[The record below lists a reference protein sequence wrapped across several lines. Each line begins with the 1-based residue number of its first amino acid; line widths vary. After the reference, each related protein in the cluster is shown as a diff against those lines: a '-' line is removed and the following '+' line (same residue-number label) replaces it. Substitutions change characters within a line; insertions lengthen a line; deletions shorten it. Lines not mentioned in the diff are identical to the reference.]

1 MRDAIQSRVSSPG
14 ARVNTNK
21 GRGLGISQPGEA
33 GSAVSDLEWRPLSA
47 CACALRT
54 FPDAVFCSKMEF
66 RSARQAIMQLLRTV
80 APADLPAL
88 LEWMRT
94 TRDFDEFTQDNND
107 IMLKNIAEDLRNC
120 LPLETMLSSEHLALQ
135 KIQQQPEPTVHV
147 DAFLYDEDFIDSLCE
162 EGKMSRNYCM
172 VCGSHQTAPL
182 GFISH
187 SFSLMELK
195 FIYHHVLPDLSGKV
209 LVDVGSRLGTV
220 LYGGYL
226 YSSALQLYGVELNG
240 DFCQLQEMVIK
251 KYQFT
256 DRIKVLHADIC
267 TQGSLL
273 QNADVIIMN
282 NVFEYFLDE
291 AEQARQTLLPTWIS
305 RAWEY
310 ISHNVRKQGSL
321 LVTVPSLEDSLSSLQ
336 INIQLSPW
344 VEEVPLNYD
353 VYPEKHI
360 DREALEQIHLYKIL

>member
-1 MRDAIQSRVSSPG
+1 
-14 ARVNTNK
+14 
-21 GRGLGISQPGEA
+21 
-33 GSAVSDLEWRPLSA
+33 
-47 CACALRT
+47 
-54 FPDAVFCSKMEF
+54 MEF
-66 RSARQAIMQLLRTV
+66 PEARTAVLQLLRTT

-88 LEWMRT
+88 LQWMRT
-94 TRDFDEFTQDNND
+94 TRDFDDFTQDNND
-107 IMLKNIAEDLRNC
+107 IMLKSIAEDLRNC

-162 EGKMSRNYCM
+162 EGKMSRNYCKM
-172 VCGSHQTAPL
+172 CGSHQTAPL

-187 SFSLMELK
+187 SFSLLELK

-220 LYGGYL
+220 LYGGYF

-240 DFCQLQEMVIK
+240 EFCQLQEMIIK
-251 KYQFT
+251 KYQFA
-256 DRIKVLHADIC
+256 DRIKVIHADIC
-267 TQGSLL
+267 TQSLLL

-291 AEQARQTLLPTWIS
+291 AEQAS
-305 RAWEY
+305 AWEY
-310 ISHNVRKQGSL
+310 ISQNVRKKGSL
-321 LVTVPSLEDSLSSLQ
+321 LVTVPSLQDSLSAFQ
-336 INIQLSPW
+336 INIPLSSW

-353 VYPEKHI
+353 VFPDKDI

>member
-1 MRDAIQSRVSSPG
+1 
-14 ARVNTNK
+14 
-21 GRGLGISQPGEA
+21 
-33 GSAVSDLEWRPLSA
+33 
-47 CACALRT
+47 
-54 FPDAVFCSKMEF
+54 MEF
-66 RSARQAIMQLLRTV
+66 RSAQRAILQLLRTV
-80 APADLPAL
+80 TPADLPAL

-120 LPLETMLSSEHLALQ
+120 LPLDTMLSSEHRALQ
-135 KIQQQPEPTVHV
+135 KIQQQPEPTIHV
-147 DAFLYDEDFIDSLCE
+147 DAFLYDEDFIDSLCD
-162 EGKMSRNYCM
+162 EGRMSRNYCT
-172 VCGSHQTAPL
+172 VCGSRQTAPL

-226 YSSALQLYGVELNG
+226 YSSALQLFGVELNG

-291 AEQARQTLLPTWIS
+291 TEQAR
-305 RAWEY
+305 AWEC

-321 LVTVPSLEDSLSSLQ
+321 LVTVPSLEDSLSGLQ
-336 INIQLSPW
+336 INIQLSSW

>member
-1 MRDAIQSRVSSPG
+1 
-14 ARVNTNK
+14 
-21 GRGLGISQPGEA
+21 
-33 GSAVSDLEWRPLSA
+33 
-47 CACALRT
+47 
-54 FPDAVFCSKMEF
+54 MEF
-66 RSARQAIMQLLRTV
+66 RSARLAVLQLLGSV
-80 APADLPAL
+80 VQADRPAL
-88 LEWMRT
+88 LQWMRT
-94 TRDFDEFTQDNND
+94 TRDFDEFTHDNHD
-107 IMLKNIAEDLRNC
+107 IMLKSIAEDLRNC

-135 KIQQQPEPTVHV
+135 KIQQHPEPTVHV

-187 SFSLMELK
+187 SFSLMEVK
-195 FIYHHVLPDLSGKV
+195 FIYHHALPDLSGKI

-220 LYGGYL
+220 LYAGYL
-226 YSSALQLYGVELNG
+226 YSSALQLYGVEMNE

-256 DRIKVLHADIC
+256 DRIKVLHGDIC

-282 NVFEYFLDE
+282 NVFEYFLNE
-291 AEQARQTLLPTWIS
+291 AEQAR
-305 RAWEY
+305 AWEY
-310 ISHNVRKQGSL
+310 INHNVRKQGSL
-321 LVTVPSLEDSLSSLQ
+321 LVTVPSLEESLSGLQ
-336 INIQLSPW
+336 TNIQLSPW
-344 VEEVPLNYD
+344 VEEVPLNYT
-353 VYPEKHI
+353 VYPEKDI

>member
-1 MRDAIQSRVSSPG
+1 M
-14 ARVNTNK
+14 
-21 GRGLGISQPGEA
+21 
-33 GSAVSDLEWRPLSA
+33 
-47 CACALRT
+47 RT
-54 FPDAVFCSKMEF
+54 FRYSAFFSNMEF
-66 RSARQAIMQLLRTV
+66 RSARLAVLQLLRTV

-88 LEWMRT
+88 LQWMRT

-107 IMLKNIAEDLRNC
+107 VILKNIAEDLRNC
-120 LPLETMLSSEHLALQ
+120 LPRETMLSSEHLALQ

-172 VCGSHQTAPL
+172 VCGSHRTAPL

-220 LYGGYL
+220 LYGVKSSLGTQSTLGNTFFSYWQQFCLPPSKGYL
-226 YSSALQLYGVELNG
+226 YSSASQLYGVELNG
-240 DFCQLQEMVIK
+240 DFCQLQEMIIK

-267 TQGSLL
+267 TQGLLL

-282 NVFEYFLDE
+282 NVFEYFLNE
-291 AEQARQTLLPTWIS
+291 TEQARLIYSYLLGLK
-305 RAWEY
+305 RY
-310 ISHNVRKQGSL
+310 R
-321 LVTVPSLEDSLSSLQ
+321 
-336 INIQLSPW
+336 
-344 VEEVPLNYD
+344 
-353 VYPEKHI
+353 
-360 DREALEQIHLYKIL
+360 

>member
-1 MRDAIQSRVSSPG
+1 MEVS
-14 ARVNTNK
+14 A
-21 GRGLGISQPGEA
+21 
-33 GSAVSDLEWRPLSA
+33 
-47 CACALRT
+47 
-54 FPDAVFCSKMEF
+54 
-66 RSARQAIMQLLRTV
+66 ARQVILQLLHTV
-80 APADLPAL
+80 APADRPAL

-94 TRDFDEFTQDNND
+94 SRDFDEFTHDNND
-107 IMLKNIAEDLRNC
+107 SMLKSIAEDLRNC
-120 LPLETMLSSEHLALQ
+120 LPLETMLSSEPLALQ

-147 DAFLYDEDFIDSLCE
+147 DAFLYDEDCVDSLCE
-162 EGKMSRNYCM
+162 EGKMSRNYCV
-172 VCGSHQTAPL
+172 VCGSYQTAPL
-182 GFISH
+182 GQHSRFISH

-195 FIYHHVLPDLSGKV
+195 FIYHHVLPDLSGKL

-240 DFCQLQEMVIK
+240 DFCQLQEMIIK

-267 TQGSLL
+267 TQDSLL

-282 NVFEYFLDE
+282 NVFEHFLDE
-291 AEQARQTLLPTWIS
+291 AEQAR
-305 RAWEY
+305 AWEC

-321 LVTVPSLEDSLSSLQ
+321 LVTVPSLEESLSGLQ
-336 INIQLSPW
+336 VSIQLSSW

-353 VYPEKHI
+353 IYPEKDI
-360 DREALEQIHLYKIL
+360 NREALEQIHLYKIL

>member
-1 MRDAIQSRVSSPG
+1 MRPFFRADV
-14 ARVNTNK
+14 
-21 GRGLGISQPGEA
+21 
-33 GSAVSDLEWRPLSA
+33 
-47 CACALRT
+47 CC
-54 FPDAVFCSKMEF
+54 KMEF
-66 RSARQAIMQLLRTV
+66 CSGRRAVLQLLRAV
-80 APADLPAL
+80 APADRPAL
-88 LEWMRT
+88 LQWMRT
-94 TRDFDEFTQDNND
+94 TRDFDEFIQDNND
-107 IMLKNIAEDLRNC
+107 VTLKSIAEDLRNC
-120 LPLETMLSSEHLALQ
+120 LPLEAMLSSEHLALQ

-162 EGKMSRNYCM
+162 EGRMSRNYCM

-187 SFSLMELK
+187 SFSLTELK

-209 LVDVGSRLGTV
+209 LVDIGSRLGTV

-226 YSSALQLYGVELNG
+226 YSSALQLYGVEMNE

-273 QNADVIIMN
+273 QNADVVIMN
-282 NVFEYFLDE
+282 NVFEYFLNE
-291 AEQARQTLLPTWIS
+291 AEQT

-310 ISHNVRKQGSL
+310 INHNVRKQGSL
-321 LVTVPSLEDSLSSLQ
+321 LVTVPSLEESLSGLQ
-336 INIQLSPW
+336 SNIQLSLW

-353 VYPEKHI
+353 VYPEKDI

>member
-1 MRDAIQSRVSSPG
+1 M
-14 ARVNTNK
+14 
-21 GRGLGISQPGEA
+21 E
-33 GSAVSDLEWRPLSA
+33 
-47 CACALRT
+47 
-54 FPDAVFCSKMEF
+54 FCS
-66 RSARQAIMQLLRTV
+66 ARRAILELLRTT
-80 APADLPAL
+80 APADLPPL

-107 IMLKNIAEDLRNC
+107 SMLKNIAEDLRNC
-120 LPLETMLSSEHLALQ
+120 LPLETMLSSEHVALQ
-135 KIQQQPEPTVHV
+135 KVNIQQRPEPTVHV

-172 VCGSHQTAPL
+172 MCGSHQIAPL

-195 FIYHHVLPDLSGKV
+195 FIYHHVLPDLSGKL

-240 DFCQLQEMVIK
+240 DFCQLQEMIIK

-267 TQGSLL
+267 TQDSLL
-273 QNADVIIMN
+273 QNADVVIMN

-291 AEQARQTLLPTWIS
+291 EKQA

-310 ISHNVRKQGSL
+310 MSHNVKKQGSL
-321 LVTVPSLEDSLSSLQ
+321 LVTVPSLKESFSGLQ
-336 INIQLSPW
+336 
-344 VEEVPLNYD
+344 V
-353 VYPEKHI
+353 
-360 DREALEQIHLYKIL
+360 R

>member
-1 MRDAIQSRVSSPG
+1 
-14 ARVNTNK
+14 
-21 GRGLGISQPGEA
+21 
-33 GSAVSDLEWRPLSA
+33 
-47 CACALRT
+47 
-54 FPDAVFCSKMEF
+54 MEL
-66 RSARQAIMQLLRTV
+66 RSAQHAVLQLLRTV

-88 LEWMRT
+88 LQWMRT
-94 TRDFDEFTQDNND
+94 TRDFDELTEENND
-107 IMLKNIAEDLRNC
+107 VILKSIAEDLRSC
-120 LPLETMLSSEHLALQ
+120 LPLETMLSSEHLAIRKLQ
-135 KIQQQPEPTVHV
+135 EQPEPTVHV

-162 EGKMSRNYCM
+162 KGKMSRNYCT

-195 FIYHHVLPDLSGKV
+195 FIYHHVLPDLSGKI

-226 YSSALQLYGVELNG
+226 YSSAAQLCGVELNG
-240 DFCQLQEMVIK
+240 DFCQLQEMVIQ
-251 KYQFT
+251 KYQFS

-282 NVFEYFLDE
+282 NVFEYFLNE
-291 AEQARQTLLPTWIS
+291 AEQAR
-305 RAWEY
+305 AWEC
-310 ISHNVRKQGSL
+310 ISHNVRKRGSL
-321 LVTVPSLEDSLSSLQ
+321 LVTVPSLEESLSGLQ
-336 INIQLSPW
+336 TNVQLSSW
-344 VEEVPLNYD
+344 VEEIPLNYD
-353 VYPEKHI
+353 VYPQMDI

>member
-1 MRDAIQSRVSSPG
+1 MRDAIQ
-14 ARVNTNK
+14 
-21 GRGLGISQPGEA
+21 
-33 GSAVSDLEWRPLSA
+33 
-47 CACALRT
+47 
-54 FPDAVFCSKMEF
+54 
-66 RSARQAIMQLLRTV
+66 
-80 APADLPAL
+80 
-88 LEWMRT
+88 
-94 TRDFDEFTQDNND
+94 RDFDEFTQDNND

-209 LVDVGSRLGTV
+209 LVDVGSRLGAV

-291 AEQARQTLLPTWIS
+291 AEQAR
-305 RAWEY
+305 AWEY

-336 INIQLSPW
+336 VRLQGANKESHSFCWKMKNL
-344 VEEVPLNYD
+344 
-353 VYPEKHI
+353 EKHRFLVRSYLRI
-360 DREALEQIHLYKIL
+360 NQYKSIFLEKENYIWNFFAKWEKATSLK

>member
-1 MRDAIQSRVSSPG
+1 MWKLMI
-14 ARVNTNK
+14 
-21 GRGLGISQPGEA
+21 L
-33 GSAVSDLEWRPLSA
+33 
-47 CACALRT
+47 
-54 FPDAVFCSKMEF
+54 FPSGC
-66 RSARQAIMQLLRTV
+66 
-80 APADLPAL
+80 PCLPS
-88 LEWMRT
+88 T
-94 TRDFDEFTQDNND
+94 GDFDEFTQDNND
-107 IMLKNIAEDLRNC
+107 IMLKNIADDLRNC

-135 KIQQQPEPTVHV
+135 KIQQQPKPTVHV

-220 LYGGYL
+220 LFGGYL
-226 YSSALQLYGVELNG
+226 YSSAEQLYGVELNG

-251 KYQFT
+251 KYQFN

-273 QNADVIIMN
+273 QNADVVIMN
-282 NVFEYFLDE
+282 NVFEYFLNE
-291 AEQARQTLLPTWIS
+291 EEQA

-321 LVTVPSLEDSLSSLQ
+321 LLTVPSLEESLSVLQ
-336 INIQLSPW
+336 TNIQLSPW
-344 VEEVPLNYD
+344 VKEVPLNYD
-353 VYPEKHI
+353 ECLPEDT
-360 DREALEQIHLYKIL
+360 DREALEQIHLYEIL

>member
-1 MRDAIQSRVSSPG
+1 
-14 ARVNTNK
+14 
-21 GRGLGISQPGEA
+21 
-33 GSAVSDLEWRPLSA
+33 
-47 CACALRT
+47 
-54 FPDAVFCSKMEF
+54 MEF
-66 RSARQAIMQLLRTV
+66 PSARRAVMQLLGTV

-88 LEWMRT
+88 IQWMRT
-94 TRDFDEFTQDNND
+94 TRDFDEFTRDNND
-107 IMLKNIAEDLRNC
+107 IILKNIAEDLRSC

-162 EGKMSRNYCM
+162 EGKMSRNYCV

-220 LYGGYL
+220 LYG
-226 YSSALQLYGVELNG
+226 
-240 DFCQLQEMVIK
+240 
-251 KYQFT
+251 
-256 DRIKVLHADIC
+256 VLHADIC
-267 TQGSLL
+267 SQGPLL
-273 QNADVIIMN
+273 QNADVVIMN

-291 AEQARQTLLPTWIS
+291 AGQA

-310 ISHNVRKQGSL
+310 ISHNVKKQGAL
-321 LVTVPSLEDSLSSLQ
+321 LVTVPSVEEALSRLQ
-336 INIQLSPW
+336 IKIQLSPW

-353 VYPEKHI
+353 AYPEKDI
-360 DREALEQIHLYKIL
+360 DRDVLEQIHLYKVL

>member
-1 MRDAIQSRVSSPG
+1 M
-14 ARVNTNK
+14 
-21 GRGLGISQPGEA
+21 
-33 GSAVSDLEWRPLSA
+33 
-47 CACALRT
+47 RT
-54 FPDAVFCSKMEF
+54 FRYSAFFSNMEF
-66 RSARQAIMQLLRTV
+66 RSARLAVLQLLRTV

-88 LEWMRT
+88 LQWMRT

-107 IMLKNIAEDLRNC
+107 VILKNIAEDLRNC
-120 LPLETMLSSEHLALQ
+120 LPRETMLSSEHLALQ

-172 VCGSHQTAPL
+172 VCGSHRTAPL

-220 LYGGYL
+220 LYGVKSSLGTQSTLGNTFFSYWQQFCLPPSKGYL
-226 YSSALQLYGVELNG
+226 YSSASQLYGVELNG
-240 DFCQLQEMVIK
+240 DFCQLQEMIIK

-267 TQGSLL
+267 TQGLLL

-282 NVFEYFLDE
+282 NVFEYFLNE
-291 AEQARQTLLPTWIS
+291 TEQA

-310 ISHNVRKQGSL
+310 ICHNVRKQGSL
-321 LVTVPSLEDSLSSLQ
+321 LVTVPGLEDSLSGLQ
-336 INIQLSPW
+336 VNIQLSPW
-344 VEEVPLNYD
+344 VEEIPLNYD
-353 VYPEKHI
+353 VFPEKDI

>member
-1 MRDAIQSRVSSPG
+1 
-14 ARVNTNK
+14 
-21 GRGLGISQPGEA
+21 
-33 GSAVSDLEWRPLSA
+33 
-47 CACALRT
+47 
-54 FPDAVFCSKMEF
+54 
-66 RSARQAIMQLLRTV
+66 
-80 APADLPAL
+80 
-88 LEWMRT
+88 
-94 TRDFDEFTQDNND
+94 
-107 IMLKNIAEDLRNC
+107 MLKSIAEDLRNY
-120 LPLETMLSSEHLALQ
+120 LPPETMLSSEHLALQ
-135 KIQQQPEPTVHV
+135 KIKQQPEPTVHV

-172 VCGSHQTAPL
+172 MCGSQQTAPL

-187 SFSLMELK
+187 SFSLVELK
-195 FIYHHVLPDLSGKV
+195 FIYHHVLPDLSGKI

-226 YSSALQLYGVELNG
+226 YSSALQLYGVEMNE

-282 NVFEYFLDE
+282 NVFEYFLNE
-291 AEQARQTLLPTWIS
+291 ADQA

-310 ISHNVRKQGSL
+310 INHNIRKQGSL
-321 LVTVPSLEDSLSSLQ
+321 LVTVPSLEESLSGLQ
-336 INIQLSPW
+336 TNIQLSTW
-344 VEEVPLNYD
+344 IEEVPLNYD
-353 VYPEKHI
+353 VYPEKDM

>member
-1 MRDAIQSRVSSPG
+1 MD
-14 ARVNTNK
+14 
-21 GRGLGISQPGEA
+21 
-33 GSAVSDLEWRPLSA
+33 
-47 CACALRT
+47 
-54 FPDAVFCSKMEF
+54 F
-66 RSARQAIMQLLRTV
+66 RSAQRAVLQLLGSV
-80 APADLPAL
+80 APADRTAL
-88 LEWMRT
+88 LQWMRT
-94 TRDFDEFTQDNND
+94 TRDFDEFIHDNTD
-107 IMLKNIAEDLRNC
+107 IMLKNIADDLRNC

-172 VCGSHQTAPL
+172 ACGSHQTAPL
-182 GFISH
+182 GFLSH
-187 SFSLMELK
+187 SFSIVELK

-226 YSSALQLYGVELNG
+226 YSSAIQLYGVELNG

-251 KYQFT
+251 KYQFS

-282 NVFEYFLDE
+282 NVFEYFLNE
-291 AEQARQTLLPTWIS
+291 TQQVS
-305 RAWEY
+305 AWEY
-310 ISHNVRKQGSL
+310 ISHNVRKKGSL
-321 LVTVPSLEDSLSSLQ
+321 LVTVPSLEDSLSGLQ
-336 INIQLSPW
+336 TNIELSVW
-344 VEEVPLNYD
+344 VEEVPLNYE
-353 VYPEKHI
+353 VYPQKDI